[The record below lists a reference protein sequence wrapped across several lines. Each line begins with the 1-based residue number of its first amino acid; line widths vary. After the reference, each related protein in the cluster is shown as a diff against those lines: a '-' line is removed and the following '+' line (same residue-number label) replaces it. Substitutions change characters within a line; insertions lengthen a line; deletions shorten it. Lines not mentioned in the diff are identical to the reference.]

1 MMLRSS
7 LSSLRQVSLPL
18 SLSLSWSILLFSAVI
33 LCIGQVIHNDNNA
46 ASAFVPTTTDFSTIS
61 NSYRLRSRYILE
73 QAILNNKNENQQQLQ
88 QQIVGGNRNNQK
100 QSNTQLYFM
109 GSDGGILGIGTP
121 EVFTILLVGYF
132 VLGPSDLFKLTKE
145 VGKFVQNVQSFATEA
160 TNSLETTMEDQ
171 LNLEEIRKAQRE
183 LNDAFS
189 FRRSINVDGE
199 QDAFSVTTTTPR
211 IGDEIADVKYD
222 MSTTSAVDVGGG
234 GAAALGEGAAVAAV
248 AVAPKKKKRIRRI
261 KVKKPPVVDDE
272 VVAIAPPA
280 IIDQPQLANDVPSE
294 LGWGDVDDEF
304 EKAGTSMM
312 ETISGSVDKN
322 NDDDAAA
329 DDAAAQARKGRLE
342 RLERGISK
350 EQSSATTIATEYD
363 VSSEQSRFQQQLSGN
378 WNDQVLANGDKLEPL
393 AQVMNLIALLE
404 EEKVAGDERLQEE
417 FKLREQNEEKFYLE
431 KRKLLEEAGAEIQ
444 ASAYASINDSSS
456 SSDNVHLNGSP
467 AKTVVASTASTSA
480 TASSKTTTTTL

>member
-234 GAAALGEGAAVAAV
+234 AAAVGEGAAVAAV

-304 EKAGTSMM
+304 EKAGNSMM

-322 NDDDAAA
+322 NDDATA
-329 DDAAAQARKGRLE
+329 DDAAAQTRKERLE

-350 EQSSATTIATEYD
+350 EQSSSTTIATEYD
-363 VSSEQSRFQQQLSGN
+363 ISSEQSRFQQQLSGN
-378 WNDQVLANGDKLEPL
+378 WNDQVLANSDKLEPL

-456 SSDNVHLNGSP
+456 SSDNVHLNASP

-480 TASSKTTTTTL
+480 TASSKTTTTTS

>member
-1 MMLRSS
+1 
-7 LSSLRQVSLPL
+7 
-18 SLSLSWSILLFSAVI
+18 LSLSWSILLFSVVI
-33 LCIGQVIHNDNNA
+33 LCVGQVINNDNNT
-46 ASAFVPTTTDFSTIS
+46 ASAFVPTTTDFSTNS
-61 NSYRLRSRYILE
+61 NSHRLRSRFILE
-73 QAILNNKNENQQQLQ
+73 QPILNNKNQNQQQQ
-88 QQIVGGNRNNQK
+88 QQLVVGNRNNQK

-160 TNSLETTMEDQ
+160 TNSLETSMEDQ

-199 QDAFSVTTTTPR
+199 SDAFSVTTTTPR

-222 MSTTSAVDVGGG
+222 MSTTVADVGGG
-234 GAAALGEGAAVAAV
+234 AAGGEGAAAAAV
-248 AVAPKKKKRIRRI
+248 AVAQKRKKKRIRRI
-261 KVKKPPVVDDE
+261 KVKKPPVIDDE
-272 VVAIAPPA
+272 IAIAPPA
-280 IIDQPQLANDVPSE
+280 VINQPQLANDIPSE
-294 LGWGDVDDEF
+294 LGWGDVDNEF
-304 EKAGTSMM
+304 EKAGNSMM

-322 NDDDAAA
+322 NDDAA
-329 DDAAAQARKGRLE
+329 DDAATQARKERLE

-363 VSSEQSRFQQQLSGN
+363 ISSEQSRFQQQLSGN

-456 SSDNVHLNGSP
+456 TSIDNDHLN
-467 AKTVVASTASTSA
+467 ASTATTVAPSTSA
-480 TASSKTTTTTL
+480 SSTTN

>member
-7 LSSLRQVSLPL
+7 LSPLRQVSL

-33 LCIGQVIHNDNNA
+33 LCIGQVFHNDNNA
-46 ASAFVPTTTDFSTIS
+46 ASAFVPTTTDFSTVS
-61 NSYRLRSRYILE
+61 NSYRLRSRYILQ
-73 QAILNNKNENQQQLQ
+73 QAILNNKNQNQQQLQ
-88 QQIVGGNRNNQK
+88 KQLVVGNRNNLK

-234 GAAALGEGAAVAAV
+234 AAAVGEGAAVAAV
-248 AVAPKKKKRIRRI
+248 AVAPKRKKKRIRRI

-329 DDAAAQARKGRLE
+329 DDAAAQTRKERLE

-350 EQSSATTIATEYD
+350 EQSSATTIAAEYD

-404 EEKVAGDERLQEE
+404 EEKIAADERLQEE
-417 FKLREQNEEKFYLE
+417 FKSREQNEEKFYLE

-444 ASAYASINDSSS
+444 ASAYASINDSSNS
-456 SSDNVHLNGSP
+456 SSDNVHLDASP
-467 AKTVVASTASTSA
+467 AKTVVASAASTSA
-480 TASSKTTTTTL
+480 TASSKTTTTTS